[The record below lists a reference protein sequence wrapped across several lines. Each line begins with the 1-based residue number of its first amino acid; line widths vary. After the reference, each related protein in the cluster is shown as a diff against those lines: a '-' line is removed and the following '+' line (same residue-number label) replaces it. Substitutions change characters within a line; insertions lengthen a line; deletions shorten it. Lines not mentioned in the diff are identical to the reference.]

1 MENPFEVIARRL
13 SNIEELLI
21 DIKHKPVS
29 SLTTSSA
36 NVPQR
41 IDFPT
46 LMREYYSGIPESTV
60 RQDTAHLN
68 RFKIG
73 KRILLDRDEVEEH
86 VKSKRRV
93 SNAEIERN
101 ADAQF
106 ANHHRSRGGRKAA

>member
-21 DIKHKPVS
+21 DIKHRPAS
-29 SLTTSSA
+29 SLISST
-36 NVPQR
+36 NIPKR

-46 LMREYYSGIPESTV
+46 LMREYYNGIPESTV

-93 SNAEIERN
+93 SSSEIERN
-101 ADAQF
+101 ADTQF
-106 ANHHRSRGGRKAA
+106 INHHRSRGGRKAA